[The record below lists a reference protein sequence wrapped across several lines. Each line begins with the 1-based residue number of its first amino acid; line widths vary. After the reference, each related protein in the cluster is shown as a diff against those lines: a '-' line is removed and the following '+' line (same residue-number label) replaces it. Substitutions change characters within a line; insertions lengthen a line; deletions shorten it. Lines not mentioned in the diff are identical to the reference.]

1 MIRPAAAA
9 LALFVLLSAAS
20 SAQQPRAAPQC
31 AGAGTAIE
39 KAICSVPRLASA
51 EVGMN
56 FAFRVLQREL
66 PAGQQ
71 AALMADQQIWARA
84 REVDCADK
92 AAQLLAGCV
101 FDETEARRR
110 LLSGKGRNADPNA
123 PRLQATF
130 FHEVRKGEY
139 EIAVAYPQIPNPHI
153 AADAIFN
160 KIAHD
165 LVLDDE
171 GLMREYR
178 SSEGSGGT
186 TALHSVSYD
195 IAYLSPGM
203 ATIIFR
209 HVSLGRQLPHPFAAR
224 QTLVFDFALGRPL
237 TPEDVLFSPAQ
248 AIGPIAGL
256 CKERLEKQ
264 AAREGWQLQP
274 RTDLAQIVNNFQAW
288 APGPFALDI
297 LFDPDVVASHA
308 AGAHECRLDYLALLK
323 WLKPHGPLP
332 PQ

>member
-1 MIRPAAAA
+1 MIRAAAG
-9 LALFVLLSAAS
+9 LALFGLLAATA
-20 SAQQPRAAPQC
+20 SAQQPRAASQC

-39 KAICSVPRLASA
+39 RAICSLPRLASA
-51 EVGMN
+51 DAGLN

-66 PAGQQ
+66 PADQQ
-71 AALMADQQIWARA
+71 AVLTADQQIWTRA
-84 REVDCADK
+84 READCADK
-92 AAQLLAGCV
+92 AGRLQTDCL

-110 LLSGKGRNADPNA
+110 LLTGEGRNADPNA

-139 EIAVAYPQIPNPHI
+139 EIAIAYPQIPNPHMP
-153 AADAIFN
+153 ADAIFN

-165 LVLDDE
+165 LVLGDE

-186 TALHSVSYD
+186 ATLHSVSYD

-209 HVSLGRQLPHPFAAR
+209 HVSQGRQLPHPFAAR
-224 QTLVFDFALGRPL
+224 QTLVFDFGLGRPL
-237 TPEDVLFSPAQ
+237 MPEDVLFSPAQ

-264 AAREGWQLQP
+264 AAREGWKLQP
-274 RTDLAQIVNNFQAW
+274 RADLAQIVNNFQAW

-297 LFDPDVVASHA
+297 LFDPDVVASHT

-323 WLKPHGPLP
+323 WLKPNGPLP
-332 PQ
+332 PH